1 MSIQR
6 VVGIDF
12 GTSTSLIKVKAYRD
26 GKPVDG
32 DPTLTHYVEFD
43 GKNMVPTLI
52 RVMGDEEIFGH
63 DTKQAIP
70 GSVLYRNF
78 KLELQSPDDEI
89 RTQAEKLTQKF
100 FRFLH
105 ERYSEQSMH
114 FGQFDE
120 EHTLVSYP
128 AKWSEKTRD
137 FMIQAAKDAGFQNV
151 RGMDEPTAALCAVMA
166 QEAERLMQ
174 QGHLTANQPSYVLM
188 IDMGAGTTD
197 LALCK
202 YIPGGENTIIDTWP
216 PAGNQ
221 ELFGGREMDE
231 LLTRY
236 LLDYLKQCDVPEK
249 MINNFE
255 KQNLE
260 SCKSWKENSVS
271 GALRRDVKVPYCD
284 FLMPLLM
291 MVGSTPPPF
300 PAIDRIVLEDYC
312 KDYIECY
319 VSLISGAMEHACRT
333 DPGFAPEKLSLAVL
347 TGGHSQWYFAGDML
361 CGSVSGHEN
370 QVGVRLRPEQVI
382 SLSQPQGT
390 VSSGLVFSVQN
401 FTGKENTKEVYT
413 PENEPQSSSEQPAA
427 GSIPQENSF
436 LEQAKAMARQEGTLE
451 LSGEELGKQSQMAY
465 AAGDIIK
472 GAKYRL
478 LAAKAGHAL
487 SYNFVAQYYEE
498 GIEGLVEPD
507 LQTALN
513 YLEKGI
519 EAGMPVNPARLARIK
534 SKLPKSDIL
543 FDVVLKGKGSN
554 VVRTIK
560 TVRDIAGIEL
570 IEAKNIVD
578 SEPHI
583 VKTGVSRETA
593 ENIKTKLAEVGA
605 AADII
610 PSSAAVH
617 PEKSDPSAGP
627 VLRYPQQVKQ
637 LQLQSLTGLT
647 EADCDRMLME
657 TSGNLKQA
665 FRNFYSEM
673 VGESDEDFILRV
685 TQKDFSHIKVVN
697 EQVKKVFESVSHL
710 QKNEKFL
717 FYYNE
722 SIFEKSLNTCCFV
735 TNQRAIHICKSMF
748 SKKYK
753 IKKTFSNET
762 GLIDFQNVI
771 SFGIMKFDSTFSLKC
786 GSSGTES
793 CYCLYFLK
801 IDQAMQ
807 GLIFMAAAC
816 LRWRAQ
822 HGLDPYDIQP
832 ITE

>member
-6 VVGIDF
+6 VIGIDF

-32 DPTLTHYVEFD
+32 DPTLAHYVEFD

-52 RVMGDEEIFGH
+52 RVMGDEETFGH

-89 RTQAEKLTQKF
+89 RTLAEKLTQKF

-166 QEAERLMQ
+166 QESERLIQ

-300 PAIDRIVLEDYC
+300 PAIDRTVLEDYC

-361 CGSVSGHEN
+361 CGSMSGYEN
-370 QVGVRLRPEQVI
+370 QVGVRLRPEKVI

-401 FTGKENTKEVYT
+401 FTGKENAQEV
-413 PENEPQSSSEQPAA
+413 
-427 GSIPQENSF
+427 SF
-436 LEQAKAMARQEGTLE
+436 LEQAKAMVWQEGTLE

-465 AAGDIIK
+465 AAG
-472 GAKYRL
+472 
-478 LAAKAGHAL
+478 
-487 SYNFVAQYYEE
+487 V
-498 GIEGLVEPD
+498 
-507 LQTALN
+507 
-513 YLEKGI
+513 
-519 EAGMPVNPARLARIK
+519 PVNPARLARIK
-534 SKLPKSDIL
+534 SKLPKSDVL
-543 FDVVLKGKGSN
+543 FDVVLTSQGPN
-554 VVRTIK
+554 VIRTIK

-570 IEAKNIVD
+570 IEAKDIVD

-605 AADII
+605 AADIV
-610 PSSAAVH
+610 PSSAADG
-617 PEKSDPSAGP
+617 EAK
-627 VLRYPQQVKQ
+627 QVK
-637 LQLQSLTGLT
+637 QLQSLTGLT
-647 EADCDRMLME
+647 ETDCERMLME
-657 TSGNLKQA
+657 TGGNLKQA

-673 VGESDEDFILRV
+673 VEESDEDFILRV
-685 TQKDFSHIKVVN
+685 SRKGISSVGAVTGQA
-697 EQVKKVFESVSHL
+697 KKVFDSVVSL
-710 QKNEKFL
+710 RQDEKLL
-717 FYYNE
+717 FYCE
-722 SIFEKSLNTCCFV
+722 HSLIGKLKDLEFV
-735 TNQRAIHICKSMF
+735 TNQRSIPIVKTLF
-748 SKKYK
+748 GNRYK
-753 IKKTFSNET
+753 VDGVLAE
-762 GLIDFQNVI
+762 FQRVS
-771 SFGIMKFDSTFSLKC
+771 SFKITK
-786 GSSGTES
+786 SGTVNAIIYLKGPELS
-793 CYCLYFLK
+793 CNKWGNGSTDERMAFL
-801 IDQAMQ
+801 Q
-807 GLIFMAAAC
+807 FTAAAC